1 VRRLHSPTL
10 AQWACAHQWK
20 TTTSR
25 PGKGDIVRL
34 RYLTCRRCGL
44 KVKSEERLV
53 VPWDRGDFMTLVAQ
67 MFPEDA
73 AVDIAT
79 LKLQGLLGENL
90 SKLNAFLVPH
100 GWQLELVMDRGG
112 VMGVVRRWLRRWRQ
126 GLEEGSGRVDEASR
140 DGGPED
146 PGQPDH
152 MVRDDPDR

>member
-1 VRRLHSPTL
+1 VRRLHPPTL
-10 AQWACAHQWK
+10 AQWTCTHQWR

-79 LKLQGLLGENL
+79 LKPQGLLGENL
-90 SKLNAFLVPH
+90 SKLNACLVPH
-100 GWQLELVMDRGG
+100 GSQLELVRDQRR
-112 VMGVVRRWLRRWRQ
+112 VVGVVRRRILPV
-126 GLEEGSGRVDEASR
+126 GLERTSGESDKGRSRRHGRNGS
-140 DGGPED
+140 
-146 PGQPDH
+146 
-152 MVRDDPDR
+152 